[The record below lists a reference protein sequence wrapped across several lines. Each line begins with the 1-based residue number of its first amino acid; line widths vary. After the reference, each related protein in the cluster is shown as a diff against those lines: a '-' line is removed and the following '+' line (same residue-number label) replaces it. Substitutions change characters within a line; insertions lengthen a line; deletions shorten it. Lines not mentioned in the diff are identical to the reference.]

1 MTRLALRPASVDAVV
16 SFYALGHVPAERHA
30 PLFEAIARWLRP
42 GGLLLTS
49 APVGSGEVTDP
60 DWLGVPMFFGGIGE
74 EATLRAVAGAGL
86 RLERLEIVEGGGHLV
101 RFLWLVARRPTQ

>member
-1 MTRLALRPASVDAVV
+1 
-16 SFYALGHVPAERHA
+16 
-30 PLFEAIARWLRP
+30 
-42 GGLLLTS
+42 
-49 APVGSGEVTDP
+49 
-60 DWLGVPMFFGGIGE
+60 VPMFFGGIGE